1 MNNKLSLNHVI
12 TRAAQHLIN
21 KGFKNAKNEIIWY
34 LESLRICTREQI
46 YLDEIIVNDN
56 LQKNIQIFCNQR
68 ILGVPFQYIL
78 QKSNF
83 YGRDFYINQHTLI
96 PRPETELFIDILKHC
111 FFKDALEIGTGSGV
125 LAITLSLEK
134 IIHKIIATD
143 ISTSALSVAK
153 KNLDSFN
160 LSNILLEQHDFLN
173 QSFNKK
179 FDLIIS
185 NPPYVS
191 SLEYQQLSKEIID
204 YEPEIALTDKQDGLS
219 FYLRFANI
227 LRDILKSDG
236 TFLCEMGSTQSVRLI
251 KKIFLDRGY
260 TIKIHKDLNLD
271 ERILQINLS

>member
-1 MNNKLSLNHVI
+1 LNNKLSFNHFI
-12 TRAAQHLIN
+12 TGVARRLIN
-21 KGFKNAKNEIIWY
+21 KGFKNGKNEIIWY

-46 YLDEIIVNDN
+46 YLDEIILDDK
-56 LQKNIQIFCNQR
+56 LQNNIQAFYNQR

-96 PRPETELFIDILKHC
+96 PRPETELFIDSLKHS

-134 IIHKIIATD
+134 IINKIIATD
-143 ISTSALSVAK
+143 ISSSALSVAK

-160 LSNILLEQHDFLN
+160 LSNILLQQHDFLN
-173 QSFNKK
+173 QSFQKK

-185 NPPYVS
+185 NPPYIS
-191 SLEYQQLSKEIID
+191 YPEYQKLSKEIRD
-204 YEPEIALTDKQDGLS
+204 HEPEIALTDKRDGLS
-219 FYLRFANI
+219 FYSRFANI
-227 LRDILKSDG
+227 LHDILKSDG
-236 TFLCEMGSTQSVRLI
+236 TFLCEMGSPESVPLI
-251 KKIFLDRGY
+251 KKIFLDKGY
-260 TIKIHKDLNLD
+260 KIQIHKDLNLD

>member
-1 MNNKLSLNHVI
+1 LNNKLSFNHFI
-12 TRAAQHLIN
+12 TRTAQHLID

-34 LESLRICTREQI
+34 LESLCICTREQI
-46 YLDEIIVNDN
+46 YLDEIIIDGK
-56 LQKNIQIFCNQR
+56 LQNNIQTFCNQR
-68 ILGVPFQYIL
+68 MLGVPFQYIL

-96 PRPETELFIDILKHC
+96 PRPETELFIDSLKHC
-111 FFKDALEIGTGSGV
+111 FFQDALEIGTGSGI

-134 IIHKIIATD
+134 IVNKILATD
-143 ISTSALSVAK
+143 ISTSALYVAK

-173 QSFNKK
+173 QSFKKK

-236 TFLCEMGSTQSVRLI
+236 TFLCEMGSAQSVRLI

>member
-1 MNNKLSLNHVI
+1 MNNKLSFNHFI
-12 TRAAQHLIN
+12 TGVAQQLIN
-21 KGFKNAKNEIIWY
+21 KGFENGKNEIIWY

-46 YLDEIIVNDN
+46 YLDEIILNDK
-56 LQKNIQIFCNQR
+56 LQSNIQAFYNQR
-68 ILGVPFQYIL
+68 IQGVPFQYIL

-96 PRPETELFIDILKHC
+96 PRPETELFIDRLKHS

-134 IIHKIIATD
+134 IINKIIATD

-160 LSNILLEQHDFLN
+160 LSNISLQKHDFLN
-173 QSFNKK
+173 QTFKKK

-185 NPPYVS
+185 NPPYIS
-191 SLEYQQLSKEIID
+191 YPEYHQLSKEIID
-204 YEPEIALTDKQDGLS
+204 YEPKIALTDKKDGLS
-219 FYLRFANI
+219 FYLRFAET
-227 LRDILKSDG
+227 LRDILKLDG
-236 TFLCEMGSTQSVRLI
+236 TFLCEMGSAQSVPLI

-260 TIKIHKDLNLD
+260 TIKTYKDFNLD
-271 ERILQINLS
+271 ERILEITLS